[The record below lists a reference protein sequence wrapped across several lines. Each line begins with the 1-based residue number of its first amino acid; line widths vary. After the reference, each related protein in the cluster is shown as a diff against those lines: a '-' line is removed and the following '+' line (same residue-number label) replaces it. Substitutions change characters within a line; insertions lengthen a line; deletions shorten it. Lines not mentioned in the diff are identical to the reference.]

1 MLDSVFAIPPV
12 FDDSYYGFAIHEI
25 REMAVM
31 NMGNYAHGNQPIQHM
46 IYLYDTVGRPWKAQ
60 RRVRQVMDAL
70 YSPAPT
76 VIAATRTTARHRP
89 GMCSRPS
96 DSIRSRPDLCRMP
109 SAPALFRRATLTF
122 EDGRRLAI
130 GPRAAR
136 PRPSIYARPVS
147 AAAVSATISST
158 TMPSPPEVRSSSR
171 MSDTPDAIENLKIN
185 LTIAMYSHDNRIVAT
200 LSTPVAQ
207 TLFSEPC
214 AAASI

>member
-1 MLDSVFAIPPV
+1 
-12 FDDSYYGFAIHEI
+12 
-25 REMAVM
+25 
-31 NMGNYAHGNQPIQHM
+31 
-46 IYLYDTVGRPWKAQ
+46 
-60 RRVRQVMDAL
+60 MDAL

-96 DSIRSRPDLCRMP
+96 DSIRSPGSLSYAVGSP
-109 SAPALFRRATLTF
+109 LFRRATLTF

-130 GPRAAR
+130 ETPGSAR

-200 LSTPVAQ
+200 SRRRWHK
-207 TLFSEPC
+207 PC
-214 AAASI
+214 FRSHARLRVYRRDSHSAIQFPRS